1 MTELVLA
8 TETEQPAVPRRGFWR
23 SVRHRPTFW
32 ICSSVIVL
40 LALISLVPQWFAS
53 WFGSG
58 DPTDC
63 DLLSSALPPESGHPF
78 GFDLQGCDIYSSV
91 IYGTR
96 TSVSVGVLTTVL
108 CLVVALLLGTVAG
121 YFGGWVDSV
130 LARLTDVFLGF
141 PFLLGAVVVLGSVNS
156 RGPVIVSL
164 VLALFSWPSMA
175 RLVRTCVRQ
184 VRDAEYVMSA
194 RAMGL
199 GNGRILLRYVLP
211 GAMGPVLALS
221 TILVGS
227 VIVAESTLTFLG
239 VGLQAPSISWGLQ
252 LASAQAQFDNY
263 PHILVFP
270 SVFLTVTV
278 LSLIA
283 LGDLL
288 RDALNPRTR

>member
-1 MTELVLA
+1 MTELAMA
-8 TETEQPAVPRRGFWR
+8 TESDQPAVTRRGFWR
-23 SVRHRPTFW
+23 AVRRRPTFW
-32 ICSSVIVL
+32 LCSVVIGL
-40 LALISLVPQWFAS
+40 LALISLAPGWFAG

-58 DPTDC
+58 DPADC
-63 DLLSSALPPESGHPF
+63 DLLSSALGPAAGHPF
-78 GFDLQGCDIYSSV
+78 GYDLQGCDIYSGV

-96 TSVSVGVLTTVL
+96 TSVSVGVLTTAA
-108 CLVVALLLGTVAG
+108 CLVVALVLGTVAG

-141 PFLLGAVVVLGSVNS
+141 PFLLGAVVVLGSLND
-156 RGPVIVSL
+156 RGPVTVSL

-199 GNGRILLRYVLP
+199 RNSRILLRYVLP
-211 GAMGPVLALS
+211 AAMGPVFALS
-221 TILVGS
+221 TILVGA

-239 VGLQAPSISWGLQ
+239 VGLQSPSISWGLQ

-263 PHILVFP
+263 PHMLVFP

-288 RDALNPRTR
+288 RDVLNPRTR

>member
-1 MTELVLA
+1 MTELALA
-8 TETEQPAVPRRGFWR
+8 TESEQLTVTRRGFWR
-23 SVRHRPTFW
+23 SVRRRPTFW
-32 ICSSVIVL
+32 ICAVVIGL
-40 LALISLVPQWFAS
+40 LALISLAPQWFAG
-53 WFGSG
+53 WFGNG

-63 DLLSSALPPESGHPF
+63 DLLSSALPPEAGHPF
-78 GFDLQGCDIYSSV
+78 GLDLQGCDIYSGV

-108 CLVVALLLGTVAG
+108 CLIVALLLGTVAG

-141 PFLLGAVVVLGSVNS
+141 PFLLGAVVVLGSLND
-156 RGPVIVSL
+156 RGPVTVSL

-199 GNGRILLRYVLP
+199 RTGRILLRYVLP

-221 TILVGS
+221 TILVGA

-239 VGLQAPSISWGLQ
+239 VGLESPSISWGLQ

-263 PHILVFP
+263 PHMLVFP